1 MPYIHTLTVQLPH
14 ILEESNERISKT
26 GRLLHYPIRHP
37 RFTAKGI
44 ATRNHVSPDS
54 THQIWKGRQLL
65 PCKSN
70 FSRGRERRTETTTD
84 SSCNG
89 KSPSSIKQS
98 QEDKRTKEIDCCS
111 VLNKGRTYLRGKK
124 RQHVRSAWGKSPLAP
139 FTCSNHV
146 GITSQPIPFMHA
158 SYGPDRWYRIGP
170 QFCSVRSYQVEEDF
184 FFSFPYER
192 IEPENT

>member
-111 VLNKGRTYLRGKK
+111 VLTKGRTYLKGGKK
-124 RQHVRSAWGKSPLAP
+124 KTSRAECMREVPFGALHMQQSRRNYESAHPVHARLVRTG
-139 FTCSNHV
+139 
-146 GITSQPIPFMHA
+146 
-158 SYGPDRWYRIGP
+158 
-170 QFCSVRSYQVEEDF
+170 
-184 FFSFPYER
+184 
-192 IEPENT
+192 